1 MDYLDGKLVLIAE
14 DDESSYLLL
23 KTLLDRIGI
32 KTLLAK
38 NGTEAVNMCKDNL
51 GIDLILMDI
60 SMPEING
67 LDATRIIKQSYP
79 KIKIVAQTAYS
90 VFGDRERALL
100 EGCDDYISKPIEKNI
115 LYSIISK
122 YL

>member
-1 MDYLDGKLVLIAE
+1 MDYHDKLILIAE

-23 KTLLDRIGI
+23 KTLLTRIGI

-38 NGTEAVNMCKDNL
+38 NGTEAVNMCKEISD
-51 GIDLILMDI
+51 IDLILMDI
-60 SMPEING
+60 SMPEKNG
-67 LDATRIIKQSYP
+67 LEATKIIKQICP
-79 KIKIVAQTAYS
+79 QIRIVAQTAYS

-100 EGCDDYISKPIEKNI
+100 EGCDDYITKPIEKDV
-115 LYSIISK
+115 LYSVISK

>member
-1 MDYLDGKLVLIAE
+1 MDYSGKLVLIAE

-23 KTLLDRIGI
+23 KTLLNRIGI
-32 KTLLAK
+32 STLLAK
-38 NGTEAVNMCKDNL
+38 NGTEAVNMCKEIS

-67 LDATRIIKQSYP
+67 LEATKIIKQSYP
-79 KIKIVAQTAYS
+79 QIRIIAQTAYS
-90 VFGDRERALL
+90 VFGDKERALL
-100 EGCDDYISKPIEKNI
+100 EGCDDYISKPIEKNV
-115 LYSIISK
+115 LYSVISK

>member
-1 MDYLDGKLVLIAE
+1 MDYHDKLILIAE

-23 KTLLDRIGI
+23 KTLLTRIGI

-38 NGTEAVNMCKDNL
+38 NGTEAINMCKEIS

-60 SMPEING
+60 SMPEKNG
-67 LDATRIIKQSYP
+67 LEATKIIKKICPQ
-79 KIKIVAQTAYS
+79 IKIVAQTAYS
-90 VFGDRERALL
+90 IFGDKERALL
-100 EGCDDYISKPIEKNI
+100 EGCDDYITKPIEKDV
-115 LYSIISK
+115 LYSVISK